1 MVQETIRFS
10 TSVAAGE
17 SKTLTKRMEA
27 DATVEEVEVRFY
39 RGPELAV
46 SVEPYRLKGDPHG
59 SQERRSLVELV
70 GRDVI
75 VGDADVFQF
84 EVGGEEVERTE
95 KIGVEFVNNA
105 ETEPED
111 DVNLDY
117 DVHVDITVDKEGGV
131 TSTSSGSWLAEV
143 FS

>member
-46 SVEPYRLKGDPHG
+46 SVEPFRLKGDLHG

-75 VGDADVFQF
+75 VGDADNFPF
-84 EVGGEEVERTE
+84 DVGAEPVERNE
-95 KIGVEFVNNA
+95 AIGVEFVNNA
-105 ETEPED
+105 EPDPE
-111 DVNLDY
+111 LSLEY
-117 DVHVDITVDKEGGV
+117 DVHVDMTIDKEGGV

-143 FS
+143 LS